1 MVKPNHKPKK
11 VICPR
16 CKGNG
21 YIKIPHESV
30 EKLHKSVIAQCSMCE
45 SEGEID
51 ELKDNNIPKL
61 NDDPNQLQCV
71 CDVKLW
77 SNHCC

>member
-1 MVKPNHKPKK
+1 MGKK
-11 VICPR
+11 TKKIVCPR

-30 EKLHKSVIAQCSMCE
+30 EKLDKSVIAQCSMCE

-51 ELKDNNIPKL
+51 EFENNNIPQL
-61 NDDPNQLQCV
+61 NDDPTRM
-71 CDVKLW
+71 
-77 SNHCC
+77 H

>member
-1 MVKPNHKPKK
+1 MAKTNHKAKK
-11 VICPR
+11 IICPR

-30 EKLHKSVIAQCSMCE
+30 EKLSKSVITQCSMCE

-51 ELKDNNIPKL
+51 ELKDNNITQP
-61 NDDPNQLQCV
+61 NDNHEQL
-71 CDVKLW
+71 
-77 SNHCC
+77 H

>member
-1 MVKPNHKPKK
+1 MEKNTKK
-11 VICPR
+11 IICPR

-30 EKLHKSVIAQCSMCE
+30 EKLEKSVISQCTMCE

-51 ELKDNNIPKL
+51 EIKDTEIPQF
-61 NDDPNQLQCV
+61 NDDP
-71 CDVKLW
+71 KRM
-77 SNHCC
+77 H

>member
-1 MVKPNHKPKK
+1 MV
-11 VICPR
+11 CPR

-30 EKLHKSVIAQCSMCE
+30 EKLNQSVISQCSMCE

-51 ELKDNNIPKL
+51 ELKDNMPNH
-61 NDDPNQLQCV
+61 NDG
-71 CDVKLW
+71 
-77 SNHCC
+77 SNRMH

>member
-1 MVKPNHKPKK
+1 MEKKPNHKPKK
-11 VICPR
+11 VVCPR

-30 EKLHKSVIAQCSMCE
+30 EKLNKPVIAQCSMCE

-51 ELKDNNIPKL
+51 ELENINIPKL
-61 NDDPNQLQCV
+61 NDDPTRM
-71 CDVKLW
+71 
-77 SNHCC
+77 H